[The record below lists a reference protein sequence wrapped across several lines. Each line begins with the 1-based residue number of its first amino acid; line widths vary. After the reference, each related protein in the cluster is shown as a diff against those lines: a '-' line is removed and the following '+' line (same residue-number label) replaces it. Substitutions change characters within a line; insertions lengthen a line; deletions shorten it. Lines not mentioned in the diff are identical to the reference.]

1 MKHTVAIILL
11 FVSSILS
18 AQVLDRPVAVV
29 RLTETANIGRR
40 ELDQQIQVFQQQ
52 LGRELTRAEKQ
63 EVLDAMVND
72 KLLLQAA
79 SRDGVRVSQSDVQN
93 YIAAQ
98 RAQFSQALG
107 TQLTE
112 EQFRA
117 QVQQQSGMTW
127 QEYVQNVSDELSKLQ
142 YVQQQE
148 ASLFTQEGSVNE
160 EEIRAFY
167 DENATSFTNP
177 AMVRFDHIYV
187 DLRGKSEQERQ
198 EARETLNSL
207 YRRIRSGASEYEQV
221 FNNAADDA
229 SYSADDF
236 GYLLRNDPRGVQL
249 LGRPFVDRM
258 FSMSENEIEGVI
270 ESAVA
275 LHIVRIRDSRLP
287 RILELDD
294 PILPGQSVT
303 VRQQIRNLLLQQR
316 QQQLLSRAVESVVGE
331 LREEAEITVFSDNVP
346 W

>member
-1 MKHTVAIILL
+1 MKHAAAIALL
-11 FVSSILS
+11 LVSSIVF

-40 ELDQQIQVFQQQ
+40 ELDQQIQIFEQQ
-52 LGRELTRAEKQ
+52 LERELTVAEQ
-63 EVLDAMVND
+63 EEVLDAMVND

-79 SRDGVRVSQSDVQN
+79 SREGVRVGQSDVQN

-127 QEYVQNVSDELSKLQ
+127 QEYVQNVADELSKLQ

-148 ASLFTQEGSVNE
+148 ASLFTQEGSVSD

-177 AMVRFDHIYV
+177 AMVRFDHIYI
-187 DLRGKSEQERQ
+187 DLRGKSEEERQ
-198 EARETLNSL
+198 EARETLNTL
-207 YRRIRSGASEYEQV
+207 YRRIRGGAAEYQQV
-221 FNNAADDA
+221 FDNAADDPA
-229 SYSADDF
+229 YSSDDF

-249 LGRPFVDRM
+249 LGRPFVDRV
-258 FSMSENEIEGVI
+258 FTMSENDIEGVL

-287 RILELDD
+287 RILDLDD

-316 QQQLLSRAVESVVGE
+316 QQQLLGRAVESVVSG
-331 LREEAEITVFSDNVP
+331 LRDEAEITVFSDNVP

>member
-1 MKHTVAIILL
+1 MKHLFALALL
-11 FVSSILS
+11 IVSSIVS

-29 RLTETANIGRR
+29 RLTETENIGRR
-40 ELDQQIQVFQQQ
+40 ELDLQIQVFEQQ
-52 LGRELTRAEKQ
+52 LGRELTTEEKQ

-79 SRDGVRVSQSDVQN
+79 SQDGVRVGQGDVQN

-142 YVQQQE
+142 YVQQRE
-148 ASLFTQEGSVNE
+148 AGLFAQEGNVSE
-160 EEIRAFY
+160 SDIRAFY
-167 DENATSFTNP
+167 EENATSFTNP
-177 AMVRFDHIYV
+177 AMVRFDHIYI
-187 DLRGKSEQERQ
+187 DLRGKSETERQ
-198 EARETLNSL
+198 EARTTLDTL
-207 YRRIRSGASEYEQV
+207 YRRIRSGATNYQQV
-221 FNNAADDA
+221 FDNAVDNS

-236 GYLLRNDPRGVQL
+236 GYLLRNDPRGSQL
-249 LGRPFVDRM
+249 LGRPFVDRV
-258 FSMSENEIEGVI
+258 FSLEEGSIAGVM

-287 RILELDD
+287 RILELGD
-294 PILPGQSVT
+294 PILPGQNVT
-303 VRQQIRNLLLQQR
+303 VEQQIRNLLLQQR
-316 QQQLLSRAVESVVGE
+316 QQQALGRAVESVVTG
-331 LREEAEITVFSDNVP
+331 LRDEAEIRIFSDNVP

>member
-1 MKHTVAIILL
+1 MKHLFALALL
-11 FVSSILS
+11 IVSSIVS

-29 RLTETANIGRR
+29 RLTETENIGRR
-40 ELDQQIQVFQQQ
+40 ELDLQIQVFEQQ
-52 LGRELTRAEKQ
+52 LGRELTTEEKQ

-79 SRDGVRVSQSDVQN
+79 SQDGVRVGQGDVQN

-142 YVQQQE
+142 YVQQRE
-148 ASLFTQEGSVNE
+148 AGLFAQEGNVSE
-160 EEIRAFY
+160 SDIRAFY
-167 DENATSFTNP
+167 EENATSFTNP
-177 AMVRFDHIYV
+177 AMVRFDHIYI
-187 DLRGKSEQERQ
+187 DLRGKSETERQ
-198 EARETLNSL
+198 EARTTLDTL
-207 YRRIRSGASEYEQV
+207 YRRIRSGATNYQQV
-221 FNNAADDA
+221 FDNSVDNS

-236 GYLLRNDPRGVQL
+236 GYLLRNDPRGSQL
-249 LGRPFVDRM
+249 LGRPFVDRV
-258 FSMSENEIEGVI
+258 FSLEEGSIAGVM

-287 RILELDD
+287 RILELGD
-294 PILPGQSVT
+294 PILPGQNVT
-303 VRQQIRNLLLQQR
+303 VEQQIRNLLLQQR
-316 QQQLLSRAVESVVGE
+316 QQQALGRAVESVVTG
-331 LREEAEITVFSDNVP
+331 LRDEAEIRIFSDNVP